1 MPIIA
6 PIPRGERR
14 LMQKA
19 IHKTRDKNHARRL
32 TAMLML
38 HRGERVS
45 DVARTLC
52 CARSSV
58 GRWIN
63 WFTHSGIE
71 GLKSLP
77 AGRSRRWP
85 FEHICTLLR
94 ELIKHSPGDF
104 GYQRSRWSTELLAIK
119 INEITGCQ
127 LHAGTVRRWLPS
139 AGLVW
144 RRAAPTLRIRDP
156 HKDEKMA
163 VIHKALDECSAEHPV
178 FYEDEV
184 DIHLNPKIGAD
195 WQLRGQ
201 QKRVV
206 TPGQNEKYY
215 PQYVKPF
222 VRGQKNDGNDAQAI
236 AVALMQ
242 PTMQFVPPKSPEQQ
256 DIQALHRARQRIVNH
271 RTATV
276 CQIRGLLLDRGIPIG
291 SAVSRVRRA
300 IPLILE
306 DAENGLSSRMRR
318 TIAELYELFN
328 DLGRRIHFF
337 DKEIE
342 TVFRQSEACQRIAR
356 VKGIGPK
363 TATAVVA
370 AIGKGTEFKNGRHFA
385 AWLGLVP
392 RQHSSGDRQVL
403 MNMTKKGDKHL
414 RTLFIHGA
422 RAVVRVATNNNDGHM
437 NQWVN
442 QLKERRGFNKTTVA
456 VANKNA
462 RIIWSML
469 RNETEY
475 QVE

>member
-1 MPIIA
+1 M
-6 PIPRGERR
+6 
-14 LMQKA
+14 
-19 IHKTRDKNHARRL
+19 
-32 TAMLML
+32 
-38 HRGERVS
+38 
-45 DVARTLC
+45 
-52 CARSSV
+52 
-58 GRWIN
+58 
-63 WFTHSGIE
+63 
-71 GLKSLP
+71 
-77 AGRSRRWP
+77 
-85 FEHICTLLR
+85 
-94 ELIKHSPGDF
+94 
-104 GYQRSRWSTELLAIK
+104 
-119 INEITGCQ
+119 
-127 LHAGTVRRWLPS
+127 
-139 AGLVW
+139 
-144 RRAAPTLRIRDP
+144 
-156 HKDEKMA
+156 
-163 VIHKALDECSAEHPV
+163 
-178 FYEDEV
+178 
-184 DIHLNPKIGAD
+184 
-195 WQLRGQ
+195 
-201 QKRVV
+201 
-206 TPGQNEKYY
+206 
-215 PQYVKPF
+215 
-222 VRGQKNDGNDAQAI
+222 
-236 AVALMQ
+236 ALME
-242 PTMQFVPPKSPEQQ
+242 PTMQFVSPKSPEQQ

-291 SAVSRVRRA
+291 SAVSRARRA

-318 TIAELYELFN
+318 TIAELYDLFN
-328 DLGRRIHFF
+328 DLERRIHFF

-342 TVFRQSEACQRIAR
+342 TVFRQSEACQRIAK

-392 RQHSSGDRQVL
+392 RQHSS
-403 MNMTKKGDKHL
+403 GDKHL

-475 QVE
+475 QVV